1 MLEVYVPATS
11 ANIGPGYDCL
21 GLCLDL
27 FNKFTFEEL
36 ESGLQF
42 EGCDETFANEDNL
55 VYKTML
61 FFYDK
66 IKPKKIP
73 KGIKISFENNIPICR
88 GLGSSST
95 CIVAGLMAAN
105 VLSEANLD
113 KDEILKLAIEL
124 EGHPDNVAPAIYGNM
139 IIAFMEDG
147 NLYHESIKVPEEIRF
162 LAMVPD
168 FELSTEKARAVLP
181 KEIPHKHGVF
191 NVSRCALLIA
201 AFTKN
206 NLDLVKAAC
215 KDKFHQD
222 YRSHLINNYDDIVA
236 YANSLD
242 SLGTFLS
249 GAGPTIMTL
258 AKDGDDEILDK
269 MKSYLAALPDNWQ
282 ILDLHCDP
290 NGAYYKEV

>member
-27 FNKFTFEEL
+27 FNKFTFEEIEEGL
-36 ESGLQF
+36 EFGTC
-42 EGCDETFANEDNL
+42 EEAFANEDNL

-61 FFYDK
+61 YFYDK
-66 IKPKKIP
+66 VKPPKIP

-105 VLSEANLD
+105 VLSEANLS
-113 KDEILKLAIEL
+113 KDEILKLAIEI

-147 NLYHESIKVPEEIRF
+147 NLYHEQIKVPDGIRF
-162 LAMVPD
+162 LAMVPN

-181 KEIPHKHGVF
+181 KQIPHKDGVF

-201 AFTKN
+201 AFTNN
-206 NLDLVKAAC
+206 NLDLVKVAC

-236 YANSLD
+236 YANTLD

-258 AKDGDDEILDK
+258 AKDSDEEILDK
-269 MKSYLAALPDNWQ
+269 MNGYLSTLEDDWK
-282 ILDLHCDP
+282 ILDLHCDS
-290 NGAYYKEV
+290 NGAYCKEV

>member
-42 EGCDETFANEDNL
+42 EGCDEAFASEDNL

-61 FFYDK
+61 FFYDRV
-66 IKPKKIP
+66 KPKKIP

-124 EGHPDNVAPAIYGNM
+124 EGHPDNVAPAI
-139 IIAFMEDG
+139 
-147 NLYHESIKVPEEIRF
+147 
-162 LAMVPD
+162 
-168 FELSTEKARAVLP
+168 
-181 KEIPHKHGVF
+181 
-191 NVSRCALLIA
+191 
-201 AFTKN
+201 
-206 NLDLVKAAC
+206 
-215 KDKFHQD
+215 
-222 YRSHLINNYDDIVA
+222 
-236 YANSLD
+236 
-242 SLGTFLS
+242 
-249 GAGPTIMTL
+249 
-258 AKDGDDEILDK
+258 
-269 MKSYLAALPDNWQ
+269 
-282 ILDLHCDP
+282 
-290 NGAYYKEV
+290 

>member
-36 ESGLQF
+36 ESGLFF
-42 EGCDETFANEDNL
+42 EGCEEEFANEDNL

-66 IKPKKIP
+66 VKPKKIP
-73 KGIKISFENNIPICR
+73 KGIKITFENNIPICR

-105 VLSEANLD
+105 ILSEANLG

-139 IIAFMEDG
+139 IIAFMEDN
-147 NLYHESIKVPEEIRF
+147 NLYHESIEVPKGIRF
-162 LAMVPD
+162 LAMIPD

-181 KEIPHKHGVF
+181 KQIPHKDGVF

-206 NLDLVKAAC
+206 NLDLVKVAC

-222 YRSHLINNYDDIVA
+222 YRSHLINNYDDIVK
-236 YANSLD
+236 YSNKLD

-249 GAGPTIMTL
+249 GAGPTIMTI
-258 AKDGDDEILDK
+258 AKDSDDKILDQ
-269 MKSYLAALPDNWQ
+269 MNSYFSTLKDKWQ

-290 NGAYYKEV
+290 NGAYCREV

>member
-42 EGCDETFANEDNL
+42 EGCDEAFANEDNL

-66 IKPKKIP
+66 VKPKKIP

-105 VLSEANLD
+105 VLSESNLD

-162 LAMVPD
+162 L
-168 FELSTEKARAVLP
+168 
-181 KEIPHKHGVF
+181 
-191 NVSRCALLIA
+191 C
-201 AFTKN
+201 
-206 NLDLVKAAC
+206 
-215 KDKFHQD
+215 
-222 YRSHLINNYDDIVA
+222 
-236 YANSLD
+236 
-242 SLGTFLS
+242 
-249 GAGPTIMTL
+249 
-258 AKDGDDEILDK
+258 
-269 MKSYLAALPDNWQ
+269 
-282 ILDLHCDP
+282 
-290 NGAYYKEV
+290 NGS